1 MAPPK
6 IIIIGSGLSGLSL
19 SLFLTRLLPTASIKI
34 YEVRPSTHP
43 STSGTINLTPNAL
56 RVLDHLGIYKSL
68 IPEGFNFDNLTL
80 LNHQFDFLASIPIA
94 GVSEFE
100 YQSLRIERRIV
111 HSALLRKVLEH
122 QSPIEIIY
130 DSKCERVEES
140 DTTVTVT
147 FTNGVSDTA
156 DILIACDG
164 IHSTVRKSFVKD
176 PKDFDPR
183 YTGQMSIGGV
193 ITKSQIQEYNV
204 NNNPYPLMM
213 FGPESSTGGNFMIW
227 PYDRSGDQF
236 TFFTTLPKP
245 DEEKDWKKYTE
256 DKTVLKK
263 IMQETF
269 CSDGSP
275 WNEMVRKTVELSE
288 TEGYR
293 FWPFYLHSIPEK
305 FYSEKARV
313 IMIGDAAHA
322 MPPSGGQGAAM
333 AFEDS
338 ETLAY
343 SLAVA
348 FNNAGLSNGSNLNI
362 NTPQGQN
369 ILSKW
374 SDHRIQRM
382 KAVQEM
388 NKRMSD
394 MRKGSSGSTSGVMFT
409 VKVWAIWLLG
419 LLGVLGRT
427 RRVINNYD
435 AKKEAAAWLGEE
447 AIARYSLE

>member
-1 MAPPK
+1 MSSPK

-56 RVLDHLGIYKSL
+56 RVLDRLGIYKS
-68 IPEGFNFDNLTL
+68 ISPQGYNFDNLTL
-80 LNHQFDFLASIPIA
+80 LNHQLDFLASIPIA

-111 HSALLRKVLEH
+111 HSALLGKVMEYDT
-122 QSPIEIIY
+122 SRVEIIY
-130 DSKCERVEES
+130 DSKCESVQETDKE
-140 DTTVTVT
+140 VTVK
-147 FTNGVSDTA
+147 FTNGVSTTG

-176 PKDFDPR
+176 PKDFDPK
-183 YTGQMSIGGV
+183 YTGQISLGGN
-193 ITKSQIQEYNV
+193 ISKSQIQQFNI

-213 FGPESSTGGNFMIW
+213 FGPETSTGANFMVW
-227 PYDRSGDQF
+227 PYNNSGDQF
-236 TFFTTLPKP
+236 TFFTTLSKP
-245 DEEKDWKKYTE
+245 EEEKDGWKEYTDSKE
-256 DKTVLKK
+256 TLKSV
-263 IMQETF
+263 MQETF
-269 CSDGSP
+269 CTEGSP
-275 WNEMVRKTVELSE
+275 WGEMVKKTIELSDVD
-288 TEGYR
+288 TYR

-305 FYSEKARV
+305 FFSEKARI

-333 AFEDS
+333 AFEDA

-343 SLAVA
+343 SLATI
-348 FNNAGLSNGSNLNI
+348 FNTLEVGFDI
-362 NTPQGQN
+362 NTPHSQD

-374 SDHRIQRM
+374 SNHRIGRM
-382 KAVQEM
+382 TTIQEM

-427 RRVINNYD
+427 RRAINNYD
-435 AKKEAAAWLGEE
+435 ARKEAAVWLGEG
-447 AIARYSLE
+447 AIAALE